1 MSNPF
6 DEEFKQDA
14 MGVGALLV
22 AVVLG
27 ISLGAMVVISAFNWF
42 EFIKE
47 MIQ

>member
-42 EFIKE
+42 EFFRG
-47 MIQ
+47 MV

>member
-6 DEEFKQDA
+6 DDEFMEDA
-14 MGVGALLV
+14 MGVAALLV
-22 AVVLG
+22 VVVLG

-42 EFIKE
+42 EFFRG